1 MSSSGRHIL
10 AAYACIMRR
19 TRHCRGS
26 RGTYPVLRKIMQ
38 LRHPHPR
45 WYLVLAPFTCSHT
58 YNLFSLLN
66 FADLSCDCEEFSA
79 VKGLRSARWIWSRDS
94 DKEAGWLS
102 SSSVSLTGYSPPSSW
117 AGNTFTLHPTP
128 QKNQICW
135 FSLFIHHI
143 TVWECC
149 WAGITY
155 VSFVWI
161 ALLKRAEMNLKKLSQ
176 PDRVFS
182 ASFLILLMLVQNP
195 FHKRASSKTS

>member
-1 MSSSGRHIL
+1 MSLSGHHLL
-10 AAYACIMRR
+10 AAYACIMCR

-38 LRHPHPR
+38 LRHTHPR
-45 WYLVLAPFTCSHT
+45 WYLVHAPFTCSHT

-79 VKGLRSARWIWSRDS
+79 VKGLRSARWIWSCDS

-117 AGNTFTLHPTP
+117 AGNTFTLHPAP

-155 VSFVWI
+155 VSFVWK
-161 ALLKRAEMNLKKLSQ
+161 ALLKKAKMNLKKFES
-176 PDRVFS
+176 
-182 ASFLILLMLVQNP
+182 
-195 FHKRASSKTS
+195 TG